1 MNARV
6 PRPESGIGMPG
17 RVDGNE
23 GRKVPQE
30 SAERVGD
37 TRVDD
42 TEGSSATCGDGLR
55 ALQELTHVVWLSD
68 RPDTTRMRKSR
79 ANRAAVE
86 DCCRRMRLP
95 QAAGA
100 LQARTGWGNLTVPS
114 SMGMAGERAL
124 DARMRASDKRGPRM
138 PRRARS
144 RWSAKAAVH
153 GVTATQVPRTSA
165 GSAGLPVR
173 PALRS
178 NNDAEAAETHGQANA
193 SSGLG
198 VDATAAGR
206 SKRIGKDP
214 RWISGGE
221 VRVERGADA
230 GRRLTVRDRGTMC
243 LEPRCGRACCKADM
257 QRGPQARQRAPRCG
271 DRMIRQG

>member
-1 MNARV
+1 MEMEGEKCRSKARS
-6 PRPESGIGMPG
+6 ES
-17 RVDGNE
+17 V
-23 GRKVPQE
+23 
-30 SAERVGD
+30 
-37 TRVDD
+37 TR
-42 TEGSSATCGDGLR
+42 ELAAQRFLSHRGDGLR

-79 ANRAAVE
+79 ANGAAVE

-114 SMGMAGERAL
+114 SMRMAGEQAL

-173 PALRS
+173 ARRGCFS
-178 NNDAEAAETHGQANA
+178 DRVAG
-193 SSGLG
+193 SSRGHARVSPRRRALG
-198 VDATAAGR
+198 VDATGQHRRRNCRRSGCEAAGEHL
-206 SKRIGKDP
+206 P
-214 RWISGGE
+214 R
-221 VRVERGADA
+221 
-230 GRRLTVRDRGTMC
+230 
-243 LEPRCGRACCKADM
+243 RAADM
-257 QRGPQARQRAPRCG
+257 GSTSAG
-271 DRMIRQG
+271 